1 MATSS
6 RPLTGSPI
14 LVATSWR
21 PLLGDHILVATSWRP
36 IPGDHIL
43 AVSHNIQILL
53 LYKHYLMLRW
63 DKIKLYPGPHGSQAG
78 TFSTTLKK
86 HWYWKWSVFSYTIK
100 SWDNSQVEPET
111 IPRLNLG
118 KIPAIAG
125 KTKLGQNP
133 AIAEKKPCHSRDFS
147 GAYIF
152 LLWLV
157 MFPAIA
163 RNITRPPNAFIT
175 V

>member
-1 MATSS
+1 M
-6 RPLTGSPI
+6 
-14 LVATSWR
+14 
-21 PLLGDHILVATSWRP
+21 
-36 IPGDHIL
+36 
-43 AVSHNIQILL
+43 
-53 LYKHYLMLRW
+53 MLR
-63 DKIKLYPGPHGSQAG
+63 KKLNNTSRAG
-78 TFSTTLKK
+78 TLTTTLHRNIKIC
-86 HWYWKWSVFSYTIK
+86 YVLTRSVLSYTIK
-100 SWDNSQVEPET
+100 SWDYSHVEPGT
-111 IPRLNLG
+111 INRLNLG

>member
-1 MATSS
+1 MT
-6 RPLTGSPI
+6 I
-14 LVATSWR
+14 
-21 PLLGDHILVATSWRP
+21 
-36 IPGDHIL
+36 
-43 AVSHNIQILL
+43 
-53 LYKHYLMLRW
+53 
-63 DKIKLYPGPHGSQAG
+63 
-78 TFSTTLKK
+78 
-86 HWYWKWSVFSYTIK
+86 SVLSYTIK
-100 SWDNSQVEPET
+100 SWDNSQVEPGT

-175 V
+175 VYDRIVTQRVFWYSFTVFSYNL